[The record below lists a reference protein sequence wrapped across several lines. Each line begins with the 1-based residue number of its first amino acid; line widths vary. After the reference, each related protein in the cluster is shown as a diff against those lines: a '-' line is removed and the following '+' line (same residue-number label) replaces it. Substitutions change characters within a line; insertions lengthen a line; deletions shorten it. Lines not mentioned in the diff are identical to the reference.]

1 MGLCGLVDVILFKNN
16 KKKNIKKKKTFK
28 FSLWE
33 AYNTQEMPDDINKLF
48 NNNYS
53 VSRNMVYKI
62 FKKYNLNNL

>member
-48 NNNYS
+48 NNELQ
-53 VSRNMVYKI
+53 RQP
-62 FKKYNLNNL
+62 KYGIQNF